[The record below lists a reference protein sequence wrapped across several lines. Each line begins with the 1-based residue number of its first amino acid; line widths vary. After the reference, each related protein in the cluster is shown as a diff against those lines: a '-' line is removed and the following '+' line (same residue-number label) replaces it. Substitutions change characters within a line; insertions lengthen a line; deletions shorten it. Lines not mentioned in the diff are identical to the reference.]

1 MYCYD
6 FIFYVAITLYLAETR
21 QWQCQW
27 WVGWQWSWR
36 SNCSRRT
43 FTHRKST
50 IQMHQV
56 NVSVCS
62 LFEN

>member
-50 IQMHQV
+50 I
-56 NVSVCS
+56 
-62 LFEN
+62 